1 MGRSAEG
8 GRLMRPERLRL
19 SAFGPYA
26 GQEDLDFSALG
37 NHTLFLICGPT
48 GAGKSTILDAMC
60 YALYGK
66 TSGAVRSGE
75 DLRSNYVG
83 YDRKTYVEFDF
94 AIGNRH
100 YRIYRSPTQ
109 LLERQ
114 KGDRSKPVEHKGK
127 ADFYEIDKEGREKV
141 HITSKGVDSAVE
153 KLLGVGLEQFRQI
166 ILLPQGDFRKLLLA
180 DSSDRQKI
188 MEQLFQ
194 TGIYLAFEK
203 KLQEETQKLKTEY
216 SRGELQRTTLLE
228 TCRSESEEE
237 LEKQAETN
245 EKILKEKE
253 TEFMQADKEQQ
264 VFLRAY
270 DEANVLHG
278 AFLRL
283 ETAETALK
291 RMEEKKK
298 EKEELRGHIK
308 MIRAAQS
315 VTKEWSEAVNAK
327 KQQRTAAETLEKAA
341 ADLPVKEKAKAEA
354 EQALALFEK
363 EKPKQKE
370 RIEMKG
376 KLEQYRNPSRSYGTA
391 KREAERLAG
400 IYAVKQKEAERL
412 REQVSAAEKKAAEDK
427 KNWLCRNRIF
437 MEGQAFVLAEKLT
450 DGQPC
455 PVCGSLSHPAPA
467 AAGEDRIMEKDVK
480 DAERQMHLS
489 EDAEK
494 KIRHEAE
501 AYQARELAAAKES
514 ADKAMTVLSELEKN
528 LPAAYRDSL
537 ALEKE
542 IKDLE
547 TRISSFEK
555 SLEQAEEK
563 RKNAETIYQALKEQK
578 ELLEKQAGEF
588 LKVSEEKNCILK
600 IKVAEAGFTD
610 WFECSRYMKEVPR
623 LEAYE
628 NDLKIYDQSVHAEEE
643 KIKGEKE
650 KTAGKTKPDMND
662 WNEKRTKLLESMKQF
677 VAEKAEK
684 ETELKKQKETLKKLY
699 QLKETQKEISEKYSL
714 VAHLWEIAQGKET
727 GINLER
733 FVLGALLDAVT
744 EKANLRLMEM
754 SGNRYELL
762 RKRGERSDGR
772 KKAGLD
778 LEVFDGNTGRARPAA
793 TLSGGETFLASLS
806 LALGLADVVQEY
818 AGGVH
823 LDAMFIDEGFGSLD
837 SESLD
842 LAMKTLQELKGQN
855 RLIGLISHVGGLE
868 ERIPAKLRVT
878 KTQTGSTAAFEMG

>member
-8 GRLMRPERLRL
+8 GRLMRPERLRI

-26 GQEDLDFSALG
+26 GEEDVDFSVLE

-94 AIGNRH
+94 AIGDRH

-114 KGDRSKPVEHKGK
+114 KGDRSRPVEHKGK
-127 ADFYEIDKEGREKV
+127 ADFYEIDEEGKEKA

-203 KLQEETQKLKTEY
+203 RLQEETQKLKTEY

-291 RMEEKKK
+291 RMEEKRK

-363 EKPKQKE
+363 EKPAQKE

-400 IYAVKQKEAERL
+400 ICAVKQKEAERL
-412 REQVSAAEKKAAEDK
+412 REQVLAAEKKAAEDK

-467 AAGEDRIMEKDVK
+467 AAGEDRITEKDVK
-480 DAERQMHLS
+480 GAERQMHLS
-489 EDAEK
+489 DDAEK

-501 AYQARELAAAKES
+501 AYQAKELAAAKES

-542 IKDLE
+542 IKDME

-588 LKVSEEKNCILK
+588 LKVSEEKNRILK

-610 WFECSRYMKEVPR
+610 WFECSQYMKEVPQ

-662 WNEKRTKLLESMKQF
+662 WNEKRMKLLENMKQF
-677 VAEKAEK
+677 AAEKAEK

-878 KTQTGSTAAFEMG
+878 KTQTGSTAAFEVG

>member
-8 GRLMRPERLRL
+8 GRLMRPERLRI

-26 GQEDLDFSALG
+26 GEEDMDFSVLE

-94 AIGNRH
+94 AIGDRH

-127 ADFYEIDKEGREKV
+127 ADFYEIDEEGKEKA

-203 KLQEETQKLKTEY
+203 RLQEETQKLKTEY

-354 EQALALFEK
+354 EQALTLFEK

-480 DAERQMHLS
+480 NAERQMHLS

-501 AYQARELAAAKES
+501 AYQAKELAAAKES

-878 KTQTGSTAAFEMG
+878 KTQTGSTAAFEVG

>member
-1 MGRSAEG
+1 
-8 GRLMRPERLRL
+8 MRPERLRI

-26 GQEDLDFSALG
+26 GEEDMDFSVLE

-94 AIGNRH
+94 AIGDRH

-127 ADFYEIDKEGREKV
+127 ADFYEIDEEGKEKA
-141 HITSKGVDSAVE
+141 HITSKGVDSTVE

-188 MEQLFQ
+188 LEQLFQ

-237 LEKQAETN
+237 LEKQAEIN
-245 EKILKEKE
+245 EKVLKEKE

-270 DEANVLHG
+270 DEANMLHG

-291 RMEEKKK
+291 RMEEKRK

-363 EKPKQKE
+363 EKTAQKE

-376 KLEQYRNPSRSYGTA
+376 KLEQYRNPSRSYGKA
-391 KREAERLAG
+391 KRAAERLAG

-412 REQVSAAEKKAAEDK
+412 QEKMLAAEKKAAEDK

-467 AAGEDRIMEKDVK
+467 AAGEDRITEKDVK

-494 KIRHEAE
+494 KIRREAE
-501 AYQARELAAAKES
+501 AYQAKELAASKES

-588 LKVSEEKNCILK
+588 LKVSEEKNRILK

-610 WFECSRYMKEVPR
+610 WFECSQYMKEVPQ

-662 WNEKRTKLLESMKQF
+662 WNEKRMKLLENMKQF
-677 VAEKAEK
+677 AAEKAEK
-684 ETELKKQKETLKKLY
+684 ETELKKQKETLEKLR
-699 QLKETQKEISEKYSL
+699 QLKGTQKEISEKYSL

-878 KTQTGSTAAFEMG
+878 KTQTGSTAAFEVG

>member
-1 MGRSAEG
+1 
-8 GRLMRPERLRL
+8 MRPERLRI

-26 GQEDLDFSALG
+26 GEEDMDFSVLE

-94 AIGNRH
+94 AIGDRH

-127 ADFYEIDKEGREKV
+127 ADFYEIDEEGKEKA

-237 LEKQAETN
+237 LEKQAEIN
-245 EKILKEKE
+245 EKVLKEKE

-291 RMEEKKK
+291 RMEEKRK

-427 KNWLCRNRIF
+427 KNWLSRNRIF

-467 AAGEDRIMEKDVK
+467 VAGEDRITEKDVK

-494 KIRHEAE
+494 KNRREAE
-501 AYQARELAAAKES
+501 AYQAKELAAAKES
-514 ADKAMTVLSELEKN
+514 VDKAMTVLSELEKN

-588 LKVSEEKNCILK
+588 LKVSEEKNRILK

-610 WFECSRYMKEVPR
+610 WFECSQYMKEVPQ

-628 NDLKIYDQSVHAEEE
+628 NDLKIYDQSVHVEEE

-662 WNEKRTKLLESMKQF
+662 WNEKRLKLLENMKRF
-677 VAEKAEK
+677 AAEKAEK

-878 KTQTGSTAAFEMG
+878 KTQTGSTAAFEVG

>member
-1 MGRSAEG
+1 M
-8 GRLMRPERLRL
+8 
-19 SAFGPYA
+19 
-26 GQEDLDFSALG
+26 
-37 NHTLFLICGPT
+37 
-48 GAGKSTILDAMC
+48 
-60 YALYGK
+60 
-66 TSGAVRSGE
+66 
-75 DLRSNYVG
+75 
-83 YDRKTYVEFDF
+83 
-94 AIGNRH
+94 
-100 YRIYRSPTQ
+100 
-109 LLERQ
+109 
-114 KGDRSKPVEHKGK
+114 
-127 ADFYEIDKEGREKV
+127 
-141 HITSKGVDSAVE
+141 
-153 KLLGVGLEQFRQI
+153 
-166 ILLPQGDFRKLLLA
+166 
-180 DSSDRQKI
+180 
-188 MEQLFQ
+188 
-194 TGIYLAFEK
+194 
-203 KLQEETQKLKTEY
+203 
-216 SRGELQRTTLLE
+216 
-228 TCRSESEEE
+228 
-237 LEKQAETN
+237 
-245 EKILKEKE
+245 
-253 TEFMQADKEQQ
+253 
-264 VFLRAY
+264 
-270 DEANVLHG
+270 LHG

-291 RMEEKKK
+291 RMEEKRK

-467 AAGEDRIMEKDVK
+467 AAGEDRITEKDVK

-489 EDAEK
+489 ENAEK

-501 AYQARELAAAKES
+501 AYQAKELAAAKES

-547 TRISSFEK
+547 TRILSFEK

-588 LKVSEEKNCILK
+588 LKVSEEKNRILK

-610 WFECSRYMKEVPR
+610 WFECSRYMKEVPQ

-628 NDLKIYDQSVHAEEE
+628 NDLKIYDQSVHVEEE

-662 WNEKRTKLLESMKQF
+662 WNEKRLKLLESMKRF
-677 VAEKAEK
+677 AAEKAEK

-878 KTQTGSTAAFEMG
+878 KTQTGSTAAFEVG

>member
-1 MGRSAEG
+1 
-8 GRLMRPERLRL
+8 MRPERLRI

-26 GQEDLDFSALG
+26 GEEDVDFSVLE

-94 AIGNRH
+94 AIGDRH

-127 ADFYEIDKEGREKV
+127 ADFYEIDEEGKEKA

-203 KLQEETQKLKTEY
+203 RLQEETQKLKTEY

-237 LEKQAETN
+237 LEKQAEIN
-245 EKILKEKE
+245 EKVLKEKE

-291 RMEEKKK
+291 RMEEKRK

-467 AAGEDRIMEKDVK
+467 AAGEDRITEKDVK

-489 EDAEK
+489 ENAEK

-501 AYQARELAAAKES
+501 AYQAKELAAAKES

-547 TRISSFEK
+547 TRILSFEK

-588 LKVSEEKNCILK
+588 LKVSEEKNRILK

-610 WFECSRYMKEVPR
+610 WFECSRYMKEVPQ

-628 NDLKIYDQSVHAEEE
+628 NDLKIYDQSVHVEEE
-643 KIKGEKE
+643 KIKGENE

-662 WNEKRTKLLESMKQF
+662 WNEKRLKLLESMKRF
-677 VAEKAEK
+677 AAEKAEK

-878 KTQTGSTAAFEMG
+878 KTQTGSTAAFEVG

>member
-8 GRLMRPERLRL
+8 GRLMRPERLRI

-26 GQEDLDFSALG
+26 GEEDLDFSALG

-94 AIGNRH
+94 AIGDRH

-127 ADFYEIDKEGREKV
+127 ADFYEIDEEGKEKA

-203 KLQEETQKLKTEY
+203 RLQEETQKLKTEY

-237 LEKQAETN
+237 LEKQAEIN
-245 EKILKEKE
+245 EKVLKEKE

-283 ETAETALK
+283 ETAGTALK
-291 RMEEKKK
+291 RMEEKRK

-467 AAGEDRIMEKDVK
+467 AAGEDRITEKDVK

-489 EDAEK
+489 ENAEK

-501 AYQARELAAAKES
+501 AYQAKELAAAKES

-547 TRISSFEK
+547 TRILSFEK

-588 LKVSEEKNCILK
+588 LKVSEEKNRILK

-610 WFECSRYMKEVPR
+610 WFECSRYMKEVPQ

-628 NDLKIYDQSVHAEEE
+628 NDLKIYDQSVHVEEE

-662 WNEKRTKLLESMKQF
+662 WNEKRLKLLESMKRF
-677 VAEKAEK
+677 AAEKAEK

-878 KTQTGSTAAFEMG
+878 KTQTGSTAAFEVG

>member
-1 MGRSAEG
+1 
-8 GRLMRPERLRL
+8 MRPERLRI

-127 ADFYEIDKEGREKV
+127 ADFYEIDEEGREKA

-194 TGIYLAFEK
+194 TGIYLVFEK
-203 KLQEETQKLKTEY
+203 RLQEETQKLKTEY

-237 LEKQAETN
+237 LEKQTETN

-270 DEANVLHG
+270 DEANMLHG

-291 RMEEKKK
+291 RMEEKRK
-298 EKEELRGHIK
+298 EKEELRRHIK

-467 AAGEDRIMEKDVK
+467 AAGEDRITEKDVK

-501 AYQARELAAAKES
+501 AYQAKDLAAAKES

-588 LKVSEEKNCILK
+588 LKVSEEKNRILK

-662 WNEKRTKLLESMKQF
+662 WNEKRMKLLESMKRF
-677 VAEKAEK
+677 AAEKAEK

-699 QLKETQKEISEKYSL
+699 QLKETQKEIGEKYSL

>member
-1 MGRSAEG
+1 
-8 GRLMRPERLRL
+8 MRPERLRIN
-19 SAFGPYA
+19 AFGPYA
-26 GQEDLDFSALG
+26 GQEDLEFSALG
-37 NHTLFLICGPT
+37 NYTLFLICGPT

-94 AIGNRH
+94 AIGDRH

-127 ADFYEIDKEGREKV
+127 ADFYEIDEEGKEKA

-203 KLQEETQKLKTEY
+203 RLQEETQKLKTEY

-237 LEKQAETN
+237 LEKQAEIN
-245 EKILKEKE
+245 EKVLKEKE

-291 RMEEKKK
+291 RMEEKRK

-467 AAGEDRIMEKDVK
+467 VAGEDRITEKDVK

-501 AYQARELAAAKES
+501 AYQAKELAAAKES

-610 WFECSRYMKEVPR
+610 WLECSQYMKEVPQ

-662 WNEKRTKLLESMKQF
+662 WNEKRMKLLENMKQF
-677 VAEKAEK
+677 AAEKAEK

-878 KTQTGSTAAFEMG
+878 KTQTGSTAAFEVG

>member
-1 MGRSAEG
+1 
-8 GRLMRPERLRL
+8 MRPERLRI

-26 GQEDLDFSALG
+26 GEEDMDFSVLE

-94 AIGNRH
+94 AIGDRH

-127 ADFYEIDKEGREKV
+127 ADFYEIDEEGREKA

-203 KLQEETQKLKTEY
+203 RLQEETQKLKTEY

-237 LEKQAETN
+237 LEKQAEIN
-245 EKILKEKE
+245 EKVLKEKE

-283 ETAETALK
+283 ETAEMALK
-291 RMEEKKK
+291 RMEEKRK

-354 EQALALFEK
+354 KQALALFEK

-412 REQVSAAEKKAAEDK
+412 RKQVSAAEKKAAEDK

-467 AAGEDRIMEKDVK
+467 VAGEDRITEKDVK

-501 AYQARELAAAKES
+501 AYQAKELAAAKES

-563 RKNAETIYQALKEQK
+563 QKNAETIYQALKEQK
-578 ELLEKQAGEF
+578 KLLEKQAGEF

-600 IKVAEAGFTD
+600 IKVAEARFTD

-662 WNEKRTKLLESMKQF
+662 WNEKRMKLLESMKRF
-677 VAEKAEK
+677 AAEKAEK

-699 QLKETQKEISEKYSL
+699 QLKETQKEIGEKYSL

-878 KTQTGSTAAFEMG
+878 KTQTGSTAAFEVG

>member
-1 MGRSAEG
+1 
-8 GRLMRPERLRL
+8 MRPERLRI

-26 GQEDLDFSALG
+26 GEEDMDFSVLG

-94 AIGNRH
+94 AIGDRH

-127 ADFYEIDKEGREKV
+127 ADFYEIDEEGKEKA

-203 KLQEETQKLKTEY
+203 RLQEETQKLKTEY

-237 LEKQAETN
+237 LEKQAEIN
-245 EKILKEKE
+245 EKVLKEKE

-291 RMEEKKK
+291 RMEEKRK

-467 AAGEDRIMEKDVK
+467 AAGEDRITEKDVK

-489 EDAEK
+489 ENAEK

-501 AYQARELAAAKES
+501 AYQAKELAAAKES

-547 TRISSFEK
+547 TRILSFEK

-588 LKVSEEKNCILK
+588 LKVSEEKNRILK

-610 WFECSRYMKEVPR
+610 WFECSRYMKEVPQ

-628 NDLKIYDQSVHAEEE
+628 NDLKIYDQSVHVEEE

-662 WNEKRTKLLESMKQF
+662 WNEKRLKLLESMKRF
-677 VAEKAEK
+677 AAEKAEK

-878 KTQTGSTAAFEMG
+878 KTQTGSTAAFEVG

>member
-1 MGRSAEG
+1 
-8 GRLMRPERLRL
+8 MRPERLRL

-94 AIGNRH
+94 AIGDRH

-127 ADFYEIDKEGREKV
+127 ADFYEIDEEGREKA

-203 KLQEETQKLKTEY
+203 RLQEETQKLKTEY

-237 LEKQAETN
+237 LEKQAEIN
-245 EKILKEKE
+245 EKVLKEKE

-283 ETAETALK
+283 ETAEMALK
-291 RMEEKKK
+291 RMEEKRK

-327 KQQRTAAETLEKAA
+327 KQQRTAAVTLEKAA

-354 EQALALFEK
+354 KQALALFEK

-412 REQVSAAEKKAAEDK
+412 RKQVSAAEKKAAEDK

-467 AAGEDRIMEKDVK
+467 VAGEDRITEKDVK

-501 AYQARELAAAKES
+501 AYQAKELAAAKES

-563 RKNAETIYQALKEQK
+563 QKNAETIYQALKEQK

-662 WNEKRTKLLESMKQF
+662 WNEKRMKLLESMKRF
-677 VAEKAEK
+677 AAEKAEK

-699 QLKETQKEISEKYSL
+699 QLKETQKEIGEKYSL

-868 ERIPAKLRVT
+868 ERIPVKLRVT

>member
-26 GQEDLDFSALG
+26 GQEDLNFSALG

-94 AIGNRH
+94 AIGDRH

-114 KGDRSKPVEHKGK
+114 KGDRSRPVEHKGK
-127 ADFYEIDKEGREKV
+127 ADFYEIDEEGREKA

-153 KLLGVGLEQFRQI
+153 ELLGVGVEQFRQI

-203 KLQEETQKLKTEY
+203 RLQEETQKLKTEY

-291 RMEEKKK
+291 RMEEKRK
-298 EKEELRGHIK
+298 EKEDLRGHIK

-341 ADLPVKEKAKAEA
+341 ADLPVKEKAKAET

-363 EKPKQKE
+363 EKPAQKE

-400 IYAVKQKEAERL
+400 ICAVKQKEAERL
-412 REQVSAAEKKAAEDK
+412 REQVLAAGKKAAEDK

-467 AAGEDRIMEKDVK
+467 AAGEDRITEKDVK

-489 EDAEK
+489 DDAEK

-501 AYQARELAAAKES
+501 AYQAKELAAAKES

-542 IKDLE
+542 IKGME

-588 LKVSEEKNCILK
+588 LKVSEEKNRILK

-610 WFECSRYMKEVPR
+610 WFECSQYMKEVPQ

-662 WNEKRTKLLESMKQF
+662 WNEKRMKLLENMKQF
-677 VAEKAEK
+677 AAEKAEK

-714 VAHLWEIAQGKET
+714 VAHLWDIARGKDT

-754 SGNRYELL
+754 SGSRYELL
-762 RKRGERSDGR
+762 RKRGERADAR
-772 KKAGLD
+772 KTAGLD
-778 LEVFDGNTGRARPAA
+778 LEVYDANTGRARPAA

-878 KTQTGSTAAFEMG
+878 KTQTGSMAAFEVG

>member
-1 MGRSAEG
+1 
-8 GRLMRPERLRL
+8 MRPERLRI

-26 GQEDLDFSALG
+26 GEEDMDFSVLE

-94 AIGNRH
+94 AIGDRH

-127 ADFYEIDKEGREKV
+127 ADFYEIDEEGREKA

-237 LEKQAETN
+237 LEKQAEIN
-245 EKILKEKE
+245 EKVLKEKE

-291 RMEEKKK
+291 RMEEKRK

-427 KNWLCRNRIF
+427 KNWLSRNRIF

-467 AAGEDRIMEKDVK
+467 VAGEDRITEKDVK

-494 KIRHEAE
+494 KNRREAE
-501 AYQARELAAAKES
+501 AYQAKELAAAKES
-514 ADKAMTVLSELEKN
+514 VDKAMTVLSELEKN

-563 RKNAETIYQALKEQK
+563 QKNAETIYQALKEQK

-588 LKVSEEKNCILK
+588 LKVSEEKNRILK

-610 WFECSRYMKEVPR
+610 WFECSQYMKEVPQ

-628 NDLKIYDQSVHAEEE
+628 NDLKIYDQSVHVEEE

-662 WNEKRTKLLESMKQF
+662 WNEKRLKLLENMKRF
-677 VAEKAEK
+677 AAEKAEK
-684 ETELKKQKETLKKLY
+684 ETELKKQKETLKKLR
-699 QLKETQKEISEKYSL
+699 QLKETQKEIGEKYSL

-878 KTQTGSTAAFEMG
+878 KTQTGSTAAFEVG

>member
-1 MGRSAEG
+1 MGKSAEG

-127 ADFYEIDKEGREKV
+127 ADFYEIDEEGREKA

-237 LEKQAETN
+237 LEKQAEIN
-245 EKILKEKE
+245 EKVLKEKE

-291 RMEEKKK
+291 RMEEKRK

-467 AAGEDRIMEKDVK
+467 AAGEDRITEKDVK

-489 EDAEK
+489 DDAEK

-501 AYQARELAAAKES
+501 AYQAKELATAKES
-514 ADKAMTVLSELEKN
+514 ADKAITVLSELEKN

-588 LKVSEEKNCILK
+588 LKVSEEKNRILK
-600 IKVAEAGFTD
+600 IKVAETGFTD
-610 WFECSRYMKEVPR
+610 WFECSQYMKEVPQ

-662 WNEKRTKLLESMKQF
+662 WNEKRMKLLENMKQF
-677 VAEKAEK
+677 AAEKAEK

>member
-1 MGRSAEG
+1 
-8 GRLMRPERLRL
+8 MRPERLRI

-48 GAGKSTILDAMC
+48 GAGKSTLLDAMC

-94 AIGNRH
+94 AIGDRH

-127 ADFYEIDKEGREKV
+127 ADFYEIDEEGREKS

-153 KLLGVGLEQFRQI
+153 KLLGVGVEQFRQI

-194 TGIYLAFEK
+194 TGIYLVFEK
-203 KLQEETQKLKTEY
+203 RLQEETQKLKTEY

-237 LEKQAETN
+237 LEKQTETN

-270 DEANVLHG
+270 DEANMLHG

-291 RMEEKKK
+291 RMEEKRK
-298 EKEELRGHIK
+298 EKEELRRHIK

-391 KREAERLAG
+391 KREAERLVG

-467 AAGEDRIMEKDVK
+467 AAGEDRITEKDVK

-501 AYQARELAAAKES
+501 AYQAKDLAAAKES

-588 LKVSEEKNCILK
+588 LKVSEEKNRILK

-662 WNEKRTKLLESMKQF
+662 WNEKRMKLLESMKRF
-677 VAEKAEK
+677 AAEKAEK

-699 QLKETQKEISEKYSL
+699 QLKETQKEIGEKYSL

>member
-8 GRLMRPERLRL
+8 GRLMRPERLRI

-26 GQEDLDFSALG
+26 GEEDVDFSVLE

-94 AIGNRH
+94 AIGDRH

-127 ADFYEIDKEGREKV
+127 ADFYEIDEEGKEKA

-203 KLQEETQKLKTEY
+203 RLQEETQKLKTEY

-237 LEKQAETN
+237 LEKQTETN

-270 DEANVLHG
+270 DEANMLHG

-291 RMEEKKK
+291 RMEEKRK
-298 EKEELRGHIK
+298 EKEELRRHIK

-391 KREAERLAG
+391 KREAERLVG

-467 AAGEDRIMEKDVK
+467 AAGEDRITEKDVK

-501 AYQARELAAAKES
+501 AYQAKDLAAAKES

-588 LKVSEEKNCILK
+588 LKVSEEKNRILK

-662 WNEKRTKLLESMKQF
+662 WNEKRMKLLESMKRF
-677 VAEKAEK
+677 AAEKAEK

-699 QLKETQKEISEKYSL
+699 QLKETQKEIGEKYSL

>member
-1 MGRSAEG
+1 
-8 GRLMRPERLRL
+8 MRPERLRI

-26 GQEDLDFSALG
+26 GEEDVDFSVLE

-94 AIGNRH
+94 AIGDRH

-127 ADFYEIDKEGREKV
+127 ADFYEIDEEGREKA

-203 KLQEETQKLKTEY
+203 RLQEETQKLKTEY

-237 LEKQAETN
+237 LEKQAEIN
-245 EKILKEKE
+245 EKVLKEKE

-283 ETAETALK
+283 ETAEMALK
-291 RMEEKKK
+291 RMEEKRK

-354 EQALALFEK
+354 KQALALFEK

-412 REQVSAAEKKAAEDK
+412 RKQVSAAEKKAAEDK

-467 AAGEDRIMEKDVK
+467 VAGEDRITEKDVK

-501 AYQARELAAAKES
+501 AYQAKELAAAKES

-563 RKNAETIYQALKEQK
+563 QKNAETIYQALKEQK

-662 WNEKRTKLLESMKQF
+662 WNEKRMKLLESMKRF
-677 VAEKAEK
+677 AAEKAEK

-878 KTQTGSTAAFEMG
+878 KTQTGSTAAFEVG

>member
-1 MGRSAEG
+1 
-8 GRLMRPERLRL
+8 MRPERLRI

-94 AIGNRH
+94 AIGDRH

-127 ADFYEIDKEGREKV
+127 ADFYEIDEEGREKA

-203 KLQEETQKLKTEY
+203 RLQEETQKLKTEY

-237 LEKQAETN
+237 LEKQAEIN
-245 EKILKEKE
+245 EKVLKEKE

-291 RMEEKKK
+291 RMEEKRK

-467 AAGEDRIMEKDVK
+467 AAGEDRITEKDVK

-494 KIRHEAE
+494 KIRREAE
-501 AYQARELAAAKES
+501 AYQAKELAAAKES

-662 WNEKRTKLLESMKQF
+662 WNEKRMKLLENMKQF
-677 VAEKAEK
+677 AAEKAEK

-878 KTQTGSTAAFEMG
+878 KTQTGSTAAFEVG

>member
-8 GRLMRPERLRL
+8 GRLMRPERLRI

-26 GQEDLDFSALG
+26 GEEDMDFSVLE

-94 AIGNRH
+94 AIGDRH

-127 ADFYEIDKEGREKV
+127 ADFYEIDEEGREKA

-203 KLQEETQKLKTEY
+203 RLQEETQKLKTEY

-237 LEKQAETN
+237 LEKQAEIN
-245 EKILKEKE
+245 EKVLKEKE

-291 RMEEKKK
+291 RMKEKRK

-467 AAGEDRIMEKDVK
+467 AAGEDRITEKDVK

-494 KIRHEAE
+494 KIRREAE
-501 AYQARELAAAKES
+501 AYQAKELAAAKES

-528 LPAAYRDSL
+528 LPAVYRDSL

-588 LKVSEEKNCILK
+588 LKVSEEKNRILK

-610 WFECSRYMKEVPR
+610 WFECSRYMKEVPQ

-628 NDLKIYDQSVHAEEE
+628 NDLKIYDQSVHVEEE

-662 WNEKRTKLLESMKQF
+662 WNEKRLKLLESMKRF

-684 ETELKKQKETLKKLY
+684 ETELKKQKETLKKLW
-699 QLKETQKEISEKYSL
+699 QLKETQKEISERYSL

-878 KTQTGSTAAFEMG
+878 KTQTGSTAAFEVG

>member
-1 MGRSAEG
+1 
-8 GRLMRPERLRL
+8 MRPERLRI

-26 GQEDLDFSALG
+26 GEEDMDFSVLE

-94 AIGNRH
+94 AIGDRH

-127 ADFYEIDKEGREKV
+127 ADFYEIDEEGREKA

-203 KLQEETQKLKTEY
+203 RLQEETQKLKTEY

-237 LEKQAETN
+237 LEKQAEIN
-245 EKILKEKE
+245 EKVLKEKE

-283 ETAETALK
+283 ETAEMALK
-291 RMEEKKK
+291 RMEEKRK

-354 EQALALFEK
+354 KQALALFEK

-391 KREAERLAG
+391 KREAERLDG

-412 REQVSAAEKKAAEDK
+412 RKQVSAAEKKAAEDK

-467 AAGEDRIMEKDVK
+467 VAGEDRITEKDVK

-501 AYQARELAAAKES
+501 AYQAKELAAAKES

-563 RKNAETIYQALKEQK
+563 QKNAETIYQALKEQK

-662 WNEKRTKLLESMKQF
+662 WNEKRMKLLESMKRF
-677 VAEKAEK
+677 AAEKAEK

-699 QLKETQKEISEKYSL
+699 QLKETQKEIGEKYSL

-878 KTQTGSTAAFEMG
+878 KTQTGSTAAFEVG

>member
-1 MGRSAEG
+1 
-8 GRLMRPERLRL
+8 MRPERLRL

-114 KGDRSKPVEHKGK
+114 KGDRSRPVEHKGK
-127 ADFYEIDKEGREKV
+127 ADFYEIDEEGREKA

-203 KLQEETQKLKTEY
+203 RLQEETQKLKTEY

-237 LEKQAETN
+237 LEKQAEIN
-245 EKILKEKE
+245 EKVLKEKE

-270 DEANVLHG
+270 DEANMLHG

-291 RMEEKKK
+291 RMEEKRK

-363 EKPKQKE
+363 EKTAQKE

-412 REQVSAAEKKAAEDK
+412 QEKMLAAEKKAAEDK

-467 AAGEDRIMEKDVK
+467 VAGEDRITEKDVK

-494 KIRHEAE
+494 KIRREAE
-501 AYQARELAAAKES
+501 AYQAKELAAAKES

-588 LKVSEEKNCILK
+588 LKVSEEKNRILK

-610 WFECSRYMKEVPR
+610 WFECSRYMKEVSQM
-623 LEAYE
+623 EAYE
-628 NDLKIYDQSVHAEEE
+628 NNLKIYDQSVHAEEE

-650 KTAGKTKPDMND
+650 RTAGKTKPNMND
-662 WNEKRTKLLESMKQF
+662 WNEKRMKLLESMKRF
-677 VAEKAEK
+677 AAEKAEK

-699 QLKETQKEISEKYSL
+699 QLKETQKEIGEKYSL

-878 KTQTGSTAAFEMG
+878 KTQTGSTAAFEVG

>member
-1 MGRSAEG
+1 
-8 GRLMRPERLRL
+8 MRPERLRI

-26 GQEDLDFSALG
+26 GEEDLDFSALG

-94 AIGNRH
+94 AIGDRH

-127 ADFYEIDKEGREKV
+127 ADFYEIDEEGKEKA

-203 KLQEETQKLKTEY
+203 RLQEETQKLKTEY

-237 LEKQAETN
+237 LEKQAEIN
-245 EKILKEKE
+245 EKVLKEKE

-291 RMEEKKK
+291 RMEEKRK

-467 AAGEDRIMEKDVK
+467 AAGEDRITEKDVK

-489 EDAEK
+489 ENAEK

-501 AYQARELAAAKES
+501 AYQAKELAAAKES

-547 TRISSFEK
+547 TRILSFEK

-588 LKVSEEKNCILK
+588 LKVSEEKNRILK

-610 WFECSRYMKEVPR
+610 WFECSRYMKEVPQ

-628 NDLKIYDQSVHAEEE
+628 NDLKIYDQSVHVEEE

-662 WNEKRTKLLESMKQF
+662 WNEKRLKLLENMKRF
-677 VAEKAEK
+677 AAEKAEK
-684 ETELKKQKETLKKLY
+684 ETELKKQKETLKKLR
-699 QLKETQKEISEKYSL
+699 QLKETQKEIGEKYSL

-878 KTQTGSTAAFEMG
+878 KTQTGSTAAFEVG

>member
-1 MGRSAEG
+1 
-8 GRLMRPERLRL
+8 MRPERLRI

-26 GQEDLDFSALG
+26 GEEDVDFSVLE

-94 AIGNRH
+94 AIGDRH

-127 ADFYEIDKEGREKV
+127 ADFYEIDEEGKEKA

-203 KLQEETQKLKTEY
+203 RLQEETQKLKTEY

-237 LEKQAETN
+237 LEKQAEIN
-245 EKILKEKE
+245 EKVLKEKE

-291 RMEEKKK
+291 RMEEKRK

-341 ADLPVKEKAKAEA
+341 ADLPIKEKAKAET

-363 EKPKQKE
+363 EKPAQKE

-400 IYAVKQKEAERL
+400 ICAVKQKEAERL
-412 REQVSAAEKKAAEDK
+412 REQVLAAEKKVAEDK

-467 AAGEDRIMEKDVK
+467 AAGEDRITEKDVK

-489 EDAEK
+489 DDAEK

-501 AYQARELAAAKES
+501 AYQAKELAAAKES

-588 LKVSEEKNCILK
+588 LKVSEEKNRILK

-610 WFECSRYMKEVPR
+610 WFECSQYMKEVPQ

-662 WNEKRTKLLESMKQF
+662 WNEKRTKLLENMKQF
-677 VAEKAEK
+677 AAEKAEK

-878 KTQTGSTAAFEMG
+878 KTQTGSTAAFEVG

>member
-1 MGRSAEG
+1 
-8 GRLMRPERLRL
+8 MRPERLRI

-26 GQEDLDFSALG
+26 GEEDLDFSALG

-94 AIGNRH
+94 AIGDRH

-127 ADFYEIDKEGREKV
+127 ADFYEIDEEGKEKA

-203 KLQEETQKLKTEY
+203 RLQEETQKLKTEY

-237 LEKQAETN
+237 LEKQAEIN
-245 EKILKEKE
+245 EKVLKEKE

-291 RMEEKKK
+291 RMEEKRK

-467 AAGEDRIMEKDVK
+467 AAGEDRITEKDVK

-489 EDAEK
+489 ENAEK

-501 AYQARELAAAKES
+501 AYQAKELAAAKES

-547 TRISSFEK
+547 TRILSFEK

-588 LKVSEEKNCILK
+588 LKVSEEKNRILK

-610 WFECSRYMKEVPR
+610 WFECSRYMKEVPQ

-628 NDLKIYDQSVHAEEE
+628 NDLKIYDQSVHVEEE

-662 WNEKRTKLLESMKQF
+662 WNEKRLKLLESMKRF
-677 VAEKAEK
+677 AAEKAEK

-733 FVLGALLDAVT
+733 FVLRALLDAVT

-878 KTQTGSTAAFEMG
+878 KTQTGSTAAFEVG

>member
-1 MGRSAEG
+1 M
-8 GRLMRPERLRL
+8 
-19 SAFGPYA
+19 
-26 GQEDLDFSALG
+26 
-37 NHTLFLICGPT
+37 
-48 GAGKSTILDAMC
+48 
-60 YALYGK
+60 
-66 TSGAVRSGE
+66 
-75 DLRSNYVG
+75 
-83 YDRKTYVEFDF
+83 
-94 AIGNRH
+94 
-100 YRIYRSPTQ
+100 
-109 LLERQ
+109 
-114 KGDRSKPVEHKGK
+114 
-127 ADFYEIDKEGREKV
+127 
-141 HITSKGVDSAVE
+141 
-153 KLLGVGLEQFRQI
+153 
-166 ILLPQGDFRKLLLA
+166 
-180 DSSDRQKI
+180 
-188 MEQLFQ
+188 
-194 TGIYLAFEK
+194 
-203 KLQEETQKLKTEY
+203 
-216 SRGELQRTTLLE
+216 
-228 TCRSESEEE
+228 
-237 LEKQAETN
+237 
-245 EKILKEKE
+245 
-253 TEFMQADKEQQ
+253 
-264 VFLRAY
+264 
-270 DEANVLHG
+270 
-278 AFLRL
+278 
-283 ETAETALK
+283 
-291 RMEEKKK
+291 
-298 EKEELRGHIK
+298 
-308 MIRAAQS
+308 
-315 VTKEWSEAVNAK
+315 
-327 KQQRTAAETLEKAA
+327 EKAA
-341 ADLPVKEKAKAEA
+341 ADLPVKEKAKVEA

-467 AAGEDRIMEKDVK
+467 VAGEDRITEKDVK

-501 AYQARELAAAKES
+501 AYQAKELAAAKES

-563 RKNAETIYQALKEQK
+563 QKNAETIYQALKEQK

-588 LKVSEEKNCILK
+588 LKVSEEKNRILK

-662 WNEKRTKLLESMKQF
+662 WNEKRLKLLESMKRF
-677 VAEKAEK
+677 AAEKAEK

-778 LEVFDGNTGRARPAA
+778 LEVFDANTGRARPAA

-878 KTQTGSTAAFEMG
+878 KTQTGSTAAFEVG

>member
-8 GRLMRPERLRL
+8 GRLMRPERLRI

-26 GQEDLDFSALG
+26 GEEDVDFSVLE

-94 AIGNRH
+94 AIGDRH

-127 ADFYEIDKEGREKV
+127 ADFYEIDEEGKEKA

-194 TGIYLAFEK
+194 TGIYLVFEK
-203 KLQEETQKLKTEY
+203 RLQEETQKLKTEY

-237 LEKQAETN
+237 LEKQTETN

-270 DEANVLHG
+270 DEANMLHG

-291 RMEEKKK
+291 RMEEKRK
-298 EKEELRGHIK
+298 EKEELRRHIK

-391 KREAERLAG
+391 KREAERLVG

-467 AAGEDRIMEKDVK
+467 AAGEDRITEKDVK

-501 AYQARELAAAKES
+501 AYQAKDLAAAKES

-588 LKVSEEKNCILK
+588 LKVSEEKNRILK

-662 WNEKRTKLLESMKQF
+662 WNEKRMKLLESMKRF
-677 VAEKAEK
+677 AAEKAEK

-699 QLKETQKEISEKYSL
+699 QLKETQKEIGEKYSL

>member
-1 MGRSAEG
+1 
-8 GRLMRPERLRL
+8 MRPERLRI

-26 GQEDLDFSALG
+26 GEEDVDFSVLE

-94 AIGNRH
+94 AIGDRH

-114 KGDRSKPVEHKGK
+114 KGDRSEHKGK
-127 ADFYEIDKEGREKV
+127 ADFYEIDEEGKEKA

-203 KLQEETQKLKTEY
+203 RLQEETQKLKTEY

-237 LEKQAETN
+237 LEKQAEIN
-245 EKILKEKE
+245 EKVLKEKE

-291 RMEEKKK
+291 RMEEKRK

-467 AAGEDRIMEKDVK
+467 AAGEDRITEKDVK

-489 EDAEK
+489 ENAEK

-501 AYQARELAAAKES
+501 AYQAKELAAAKES

-547 TRISSFEK
+547 TRILSFEK

-588 LKVSEEKNCILK
+588 LKVSEEKNRILK

-610 WFECSRYMKEVPR
+610 WFECSRYMKEVPQ

-628 NDLKIYDQSVHAEEE
+628 NDLKIYDQSVHVEEE

-662 WNEKRTKLLESMKQF
+662 WNEKRLKLLESMKRF
-677 VAEKAEK
+677 AAEKAEK

-868 ERIPAKLRVT
+868 EH
-878 KTQTGSTAAFEMG
+878 GSF

>member
-1 MGRSAEG
+1 
-8 GRLMRPERLRL
+8 MRPERLRL

-94 AIGNRH
+94 AIGDRH

-127 ADFYEIDKEGREKV
+127 ADFYEIDEEGKEKA

-203 KLQEETQKLKTEY
+203 RLQEETQKLKTEY

-237 LEKQAETN
+237 LEKQAEIN
-245 EKILKEKE
+245 EKVLKEKE

-283 ETAETALK
+283 ETAEMALK
-291 RMEEKKK
+291 RMEEKRK

-354 EQALALFEK
+354 KQALALFEK

-412 REQVSAAEKKAAEDK
+412 RKQVSAAEKKAAEDK

-467 AAGEDRIMEKDVK
+467 VAGEDRITEKDVK

-501 AYQARELAAAKES
+501 AYQAKELAAAKES

-563 RKNAETIYQALKEQK
+563 QKNAETIYQALKEQK

-662 WNEKRTKLLESMKQF
+662 WNEKRMKLLESMKRF
-677 VAEKAEK
+677 AAEKAEK

-699 QLKETQKEISEKYSL
+699 QLKETQKEIGEKYSL

-878 KTQTGSTAAFEMG
+878 KTQTGSTAAFEVG

>member
-8 GRLMRPERLRL
+8 GRLMRPERLRI

-26 GQEDLDFSALG
+26 GEEDMDFSVLE

-127 ADFYEIDKEGREKV
+127 ADFYEIDEEGREKA

-237 LEKQAETN
+237 LEKQAEIN
-245 EKILKEKE
+245 EKVLKEKE

-291 RMEEKKK
+291 RMEEKRK

-467 AAGEDRIMEKDVK
+467 AAGEDRITEKDVK

-489 EDAEK
+489 DDAEK

-501 AYQARELAAAKES
+501 AYQAKELATAKES
-514 ADKAMTVLSELEKN
+514 ADKAITVLSELEKN

-588 LKVSEEKNCILK
+588 LKVSEEKNRILK
-600 IKVAEAGFTD
+600 IKVAETGFTD
-610 WFECSRYMKEVPR
+610 WFECSQYMKEVPQ

-662 WNEKRTKLLESMKQF
+662 WNEKRMKLLENMKQF
-677 VAEKAEK
+677 AAEKAEK

>member
-1 MGRSAEG
+1 
-8 GRLMRPERLRL
+8 MRPERLRL

-48 GAGKSTILDAMC
+48 GAGKSTLLDAMC

-94 AIGNRH
+94 AIGDRH

-127 ADFYEIDKEGREKV
+127 ADFYEIDEEGREKS

-153 KLLGVGLEQFRQI
+153 KLLGVGVEQFRQI

-203 KLQEETQKLKTEY
+203 RLQEETQKLKTEY

>member
-1 MGRSAEG
+1 
-8 GRLMRPERLRL
+8 MRPERLRI

-94 AIGNRH
+94 AIGDRH

-109 LLERQ
+109 LLKRQ
-114 KGDRSKPVEHKGK
+114 KGDRSRPVEHKGK
-127 ADFYEIDKEGREKV
+127 ADFYEIDEEGREKA

-153 KLLGVGLEQFRQI
+153 ELLGVGLEQFRQI

-194 TGIYLAFEK
+194 TDIYLAFEK
-203 KLQEETQKLKTEY
+203 RLQEETQKLKTEY

-253 TEFMQADKEQQ
+253 MEFMQADKEQQ

-283 ETAETALK
+283 ETAEMALK
-291 RMEEKKK
+291 RMEEKRK

-400 IYAVKQKEAERL
+400 IYAVKQKEVERL

-467 AAGEDRIMEKDVK
+467 AAGEDRITEKDVK

-501 AYQARELAAAKES
+501 AYQAKELAAAKES

-542 IKDLE
+542 IKALE

-563 RKNAETIYQALKEQK
+563 QKNAETIYQALKEQK

-868 ERIPAKLRVT
+868 ERIPAKLCVT
-878 KTQTGSTAAFEMG
+878 KTQTGSTAAFEVG

>member
-1 MGRSAEG
+1 
-8 GRLMRPERLRL
+8 MRPERLRI

-127 ADFYEIDKEGREKV
+127 ADFYEIDEEGKEKA

-203 KLQEETQKLKTEY
+203 RLQEETQKLKTEY

-237 LEKQAETN
+237 LEKQAEIN
-245 EKILKEKE
+245 EKVLKEKE

-270 DEANVLHG
+270 DEANMLHG

-291 RMEEKKK
+291 RMEEKRK
-298 EKEELRGHIK
+298 EKEELRRHIK

-391 KREAERLAG
+391 KREAERLVG

-467 AAGEDRIMEKDVK
+467 AAGEDRITEKDVK

-501 AYQARELAAAKES
+501 AYQAKELAAAKES

-588 LKVSEEKNCILK
+588 LKVSEEKNRILK

-778 LEVFDGNTGRARPAA
+778 LEVFDANTGRARPAA

-878 KTQTGSTAAFEMG
+878 KTQTGSTAAFEVG

>member
-1 MGRSAEG
+1 
-8 GRLMRPERLRL
+8 
-19 SAFGPYA
+19 
-26 GQEDLDFSALG
+26 
-37 NHTLFLICGPT
+37 
-48 GAGKSTILDAMC
+48 
-60 YALYGK
+60 
-66 TSGAVRSGE
+66 
-75 DLRSNYVG
+75 
-83 YDRKTYVEFDF
+83 
-94 AIGNRH
+94 
-100 YRIYRSPTQ
+100 
-109 LLERQ
+109 
-114 KGDRSKPVEHKGK
+114 
-127 ADFYEIDKEGREKV
+127 
-141 HITSKGVDSAVE
+141 
-153 KLLGVGLEQFRQI
+153 
-166 ILLPQGDFRKLLLA
+166 
-180 DSSDRQKI
+180 

-194 TGIYLAFEK
+194 TGIYLVFEK
-203 KLQEETQKLKTEY
+203 RLQEETQKLKTEY

-237 LEKQAETN
+237 LEKQTETN

-270 DEANVLHG
+270 DEANMLHG

-291 RMEEKKK
+291 RMEEKRK

-391 KREAERLAG
+391 KREAERLVG

-467 AAGEDRIMEKDVK
+467 AAGEDRITEKDVK

-501 AYQARELAAAKES
+501 AYQAKELAAAKES

-588 LKVSEEKNCILK
+588 LKVSEEKNRILK

-662 WNEKRTKLLESMKQF
+662 WNEKRMKLLESMKRF
-677 VAEKAEK
+677 AAEKAEK

-699 QLKETQKEISEKYSL
+699 QLKETQKEIGEKYSL

>member
-1 MGRSAEG
+1 
-8 GRLMRPERLRL
+8 MRPERLRI
-19 SAFGPYA
+19 SAFGSYA

-94 AIGNRH
+94 AIGDRH

-127 ADFYEIDKEGREKV
+127 ADFYEIDEEGREKA

-237 LEKQAETN
+237 LEKQAEIN
-245 EKILKEKE
+245 EKVLKEKE

-291 RMEEKKK
+291 RMEEKRK

-427 KNWLCRNRIF
+427 KNWLSRNRIF

-467 AAGEDRIMEKDVK
+467 VAGEDRITEKDVK

-494 KIRHEAE
+494 KNRREAE
-501 AYQARELAAAKES
+501 AYQAKELAAAKES
-514 ADKAMTVLSELEKN
+514 VDKAMTVLSELEKN

-588 LKVSEEKNCILK
+588 LKVSEEKNRILK

-610 WFECSRYMKEVPR
+610 WFECSQYMKEVPQ

-628 NDLKIYDQSVHAEEE
+628 NDLKIYDQSVHVEEE

-662 WNEKRTKLLESMKQF
+662 WNEKRLKLLENMKRF
-677 VAEKAEK
+677 AAEKAEK
-684 ETELKKQKETLKKLY
+684 ETELKKQKETLKKLR
-699 QLKETQKEISEKYSL
+699 QLKETQKEIGEKYSL

-878 KTQTGSTAAFEMG
+878 KTQTGSTAAFEVG

>member
-1 MGRSAEG
+1 
-8 GRLMRPERLRL
+8 MRPERLRI

-26 GQEDLDFSALG
+26 GEEDMNFSVLE

-94 AIGNRH
+94 AIGDRH

-127 ADFYEIDKEGREKV
+127 ADFYEIDEEGREKA

-203 KLQEETQKLKTEY
+203 RLQEETQKLKTEY

-237 LEKQAETN
+237 LEKQAEIN
-245 EKILKEKE
+245 EKVLKEKE

-270 DEANVLHG
+270 DKANMLHG

-291 RMEEKKK
+291 RMEEKRK

-363 EKPKQKE
+363 EKTAQKE

-412 REQVSAAEKKAAEDK
+412 QEKMLAAEKKAAEDK

-467 AAGEDRIMEKDVK
+467 AAGEDRITEKDVK

-494 KIRHEAE
+494 KIRREAE
-501 AYQARELAAAKES
+501 AYQAKELAAAKES

-588 LKVSEEKNCILK
+588 LRVSEEKNRILK
-600 IKVAEAGFTD
+600 IKVAKAGFTD
-610 WFECSRYMKEVPR
+610 WFECSRYMKEVSQM
-623 LEAYE
+623 EAYE
-628 NDLKIYDQSVHAEEE
+628 NNLKIYDQSVHAEEE

-650 KTAGKTKPDMND
+650 RTAGKTKPNMND
-662 WNEKRTKLLESMKQF
+662 WNEKRMKLLESMKRF
-677 VAEKAEK
+677 AAEKAEK

-699 QLKETQKEISEKYSL
+699 QLKETQKEIGEKYSL
-714 VAHLWEIAQGKET
+714 VAHLWDIARGKDT

-754 SGNRYELL
+754 SGSRYELL
-762 RKRGERSDGR
+762 RKRGERADAR
-772 KKAGLD
+772 KTAGLD
-778 LEVFDGNTGRARPAA
+778 LEVYDANTGRARPAA

-878 KTQTGSTAAFEMG
+878 KTQTGSTAAFEVG

>member
-1 MGRSAEG
+1 
-8 GRLMRPERLRL
+8 MRPERLRI

-26 GQEDLDFSALG
+26 GEEDVDFSVLE

-94 AIGNRH
+94 AIGDRH

-127 ADFYEIDKEGREKV
+127 ADFYEIDEEGKEKA

-203 KLQEETQKLKTEY
+203 RLQEETQKLKTEY

-291 RMEEKKK
+291 QMEEKKK

-501 AYQARELAAAKES
+501 SYQARELAAAKES

-878 KTQTGSTAAFEMG
+878 KTQTGSTAAFEVG